1 MEGDGH
7 CVNNNN
13 CNDPALGFTN
23 PITEYTHGGGRCS
36 ITGGYVYRGCALPDL
51 SGTYFYNDV
60 CSAQFFSLEVV
71 GGVATNEQEVTAQ
84 FGGVATNEQEV
95 TAQFGGVAAGVSWG
109 EDARGE
115 LYVIDLQGVVSK
127 VVAQ

>member
-71 GGVATNEQEVTAQ
+71 GGVS
-84 FGGVATNEQEV
+84 TNEQEV

-115 LYVIDLQGVVSK
+115 LYVVDLQGEVFK